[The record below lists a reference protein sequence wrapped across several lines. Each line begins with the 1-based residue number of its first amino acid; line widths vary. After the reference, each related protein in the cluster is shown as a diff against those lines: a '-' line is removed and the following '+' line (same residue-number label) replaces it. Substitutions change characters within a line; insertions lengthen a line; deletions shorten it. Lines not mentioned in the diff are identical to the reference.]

1 LFIARGYGA
10 NTFKK
15 IKRFIFYWEFY
26 DVTDKKP
33 KICES
38 IRAKPAG
45 NILNRNNFR
54 NRASA
59 KKVTLVI
66 CVWEGLHPDQIRS
79 SWI

>member
-1 LFIARGYGA
+1 MLA
-10 NTFKK
+10 TEQTLKK

-66 CVWEGLHPDQIRS
+66 CVIADAEIFYAHNILYHV
-79 SWI
+79 